1 MVFTDPELTF
11 QEYYRLFKTG
21 RQEDPCTSLRQ
32 LAHGGLIAQINQH
45 GPCLAIISGLHGDE
59 RSGPLA
65 LLEWACRKDGLL
77 CPDDKQ
83 VWLLPLLNDQGWD
96 KQERKWRGVDL
107 NRAFIP
113 GEEGTPVFV
122 QEVMEEWANHLPDMF
137 LDIHEDETRPDEP
150 YLFWY
155 KEETHDLA
163 LRLAEHLQAKSEPWD
178 DFDYW
183 RGSDEVYLRSLGCQQ
198 CITIESPT
206 GWVMEERIEWNLSA
220 VKWCLEQLGMIR
232 SFGQVEQ

>member
-1 MVFTDPELTF
+1 MVLIDPELTF

-21 RQEDPCTSLRQ
+21 LQDDPCTSLHQ
-32 LAHGGLIAQINQH
+32 LAHGGLIAQINSR

-65 LLEWACRKDGLL
+65 LLEWACRKDGPL
-77 CPDDKQ
+77 CPEDKQ

-96 KQERKWRGVDL
+96 KQERKWQEVDL
-107 NRAFIP
+107 NRSFLP
-113 GEEGTPVFV
+113 GGEGTPVFV
-122 QEVMEEWANHLPDMF
+122 QEVMNEWSHRPPVMF
-137 LDIHEDETRPDEP
+137 LDIHEDSTKPDEP
-150 YLFWY
+150 YLYWY

-198 CITIESPT
+198 CITIESPA
-206 GWVMEERIEWNLSA
+206 GWSMEERIKWNLSA
-220 VKWCLEQLGMIR
+220 VKWCLERLGE
-232 SFGQVEQ
+232 G